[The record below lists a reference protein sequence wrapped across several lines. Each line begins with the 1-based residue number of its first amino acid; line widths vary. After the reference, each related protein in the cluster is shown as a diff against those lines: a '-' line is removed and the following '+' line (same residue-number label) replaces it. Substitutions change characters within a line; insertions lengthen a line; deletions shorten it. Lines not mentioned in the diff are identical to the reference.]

1 MTIIAY
7 NLYYRKILQIPSC
20 PGHGKV
26 SGETTLSTGSTV
38 AQISSTPADQ
48 KSWKKRDN
56 FISVA
61 HYVILI
67 QAEERFWVNYVHDDG
82 SFLKPLRSRLN
93 SRASSIVSTSTPRTR
108 NTSTQSEASFATSAG
123 RTRNSSSGS
132 LSDQASFASQRS
144 PQALLQSDGA
154 E

>member
-1 MTIIAY
+1 M
-7 NLYYRKILQIPSC
+7 SW
-20 PGHGKV
+20 
-26 SGETTLSTGSTV
+26 
-38 AQISSTPADQ
+38 
-48 KSWKKRDN
+48 SWKGFWGDDPVYRFNCGPDFFHAGRSKVLEKRDN
-56 FISVA
+56 FSSVA

-132 LSDQASFASQRS
+132 LSDQASFPS
-144 PQALLQSDGA
+144 
-154 E
+154 